1 MDTIRHAGTT
11 GQYDGFGG
19 IRGQLVMQPGNIFD
33 YTYTGN
39 AVEGSYAKE
48 VVRIKICGSQAMK
61 RISWFYLKR
70 RARGGASKEWEEWT
84 VRATAP
90 SLCPSQVPS
99 PVSEKNCKTPRALAS
114 RLYRLLSGHAM
125 TGPFLKKKRGGLRGC
140 WCETRVERSR
150 EHLKRESLGCWGK

>member
-1 MDTIRHAGTT
+1 
-11 GQYDGFGG
+11 
-19 IRGQLVMQPGNIFD
+19 MQPGNIFD

-61 RISWFYLKR
+61 RISWFYLKW

-84 VRATAP
+84 VSATAP

-99 PVSEKNCKTPRALAS
+99 PVSGKNCKTPKALAS

-125 TGPFLKKKRGGLRGC
+125 TGPFLKKKRGESTPGVLVRNQGRAKPRTPQ
-140 WCETRVERSR
+140 ERIYGVVE
-150 EHLKRESLGCWGK
+150 KVNGQTQKWFWLGGGEEGKA